1 MPLASAFPAGRLAPP
16 AHTRSTAASRGRERE
31 PIWRGA
37 AATGKRAGS
46 EPRSRSVPSGG
57 ADRAWL
63 ENLPER
69 ELESLYSAL
78 RASSSSG
85 AAPPPPAAPDAL
97 TPLRPRTPPRREGA
111 LRSSDLTGV
120 SHSSPGAYPRRE
132 ERPPPGSAPP
142 PAWRSLS
149 PPARPATGLA
159 ARATEAVL
167 AERRLAVNDAL
178 ATAGAARA
186 RLEERLEAPLPM
198 EGSGGARARRELFA
212 GLRFSG
218 AEEGAHERALSEHLE
233 RHLRA
238 AVETQDRMRAALE
251 SSAGEC
257 EALQAQARPGPAPPS
272 LPLLSVREVGRPN
285 SESDFR
291 RKCCP
296 CPRRRGAA
304 DARRA
309 PRRRGICG
317 RSWSGSARSR
327 RASWRGS
334 GSSRLASGSRRRR
347 PCGQCARKRSRSSPR
362 RCRPRPRKTTQIP
375 CGACCCPR
383 RNDFNGSKG
392 RQASAAFRLPALPS
406 RRLRSA
412 HRRRAG

>member
-1 MPLASAFPAGRLAPP
+1 MPLASAFPAGRLVPP

-31 PIWRGA
+31 PSGRGA
-37 AATGKRAGS
+37 AAAGKRGSS

-63 ENLPER
+63 ENVPER
-69 ELESLYSAL
+69 ELESLYNAL
-78 RASSSSG
+78 RASTSSG

-149 PPARPATGLA
+149 PPARAATGLA

-212 GLRFSG
+212 GLRLSG

-257 EALQAQARPGPAPPS
+257 EALQAQARPGPAPLS
-272 LPLLSVREVGRPN
+272 LPPLSDREVGRPN

-296 CPRRRGAA
+296 CPGRRRAA

-309 PRRRGICG
+309 PHRRGICG

-327 RASWRGS
+327 RGQHFRRKSLLSASWRG
-334 GSSRLASGSRRRR
+334 SGSRRRR
-347 PCGQCARKRSRSSPR
+347 PCGRSARKRSRSSPR
-362 RCRPRPRKTTQIP
+362 RC
-375 CGACCCPR
+375 
-383 RNDFNGSKG
+383 
-392 RQASAAFRLPALPS
+392 FRGPALERQLKCHAGPAAARGGTTS
-406 RRLRSA
+406 MAQRGGRPLLLSA
-412 HRRRAG
+412 SPLSH